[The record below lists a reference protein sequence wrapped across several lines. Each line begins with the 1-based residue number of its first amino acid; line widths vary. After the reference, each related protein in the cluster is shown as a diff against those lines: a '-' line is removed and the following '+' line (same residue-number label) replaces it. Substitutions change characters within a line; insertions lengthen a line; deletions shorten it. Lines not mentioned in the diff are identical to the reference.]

1 MKRKIKCMMAMFLLL
16 FSFSVGQAAAQEK
29 ITTSEELYIVFA
41 VDHSGSMNGR
51 DSENVISEE
60 LKAFIGT
67 MQNEKVQIGYVAY
80 NDKIIISQSP
90 VLVESKEQC
99 ARLKEAIDSAPNE
112 GETDIGLGLSEAFR
126 MLERFQG
133 KRMIVLISD
142 GETDL
147 ENSNTGRTKEDSDRD
162 IQETVQKCIDEN
174 ISISTIAFGEEYGI
188 NAKELYD
195 ISSRTNG
202 KNFLLQEPDGLL
214 RILCDFFYDGASYSV
229 YEAGN
234 SIYDEGSQKISYE
247 SAGYFDE
254 LNILF
259 LSDKEIKNVDILW
272 DDTAENV
279 YKTEQIKP
287 DIEGKYA
294 IARFYNIKGNFYI
307 SFDTEPKQK
316 MKVFLIGRR
325 DILPVIEWKEEPNK
339 NILIDFQIAF
349 ADKNGN
355 VIENLEYDSN
365 TWKIVFENVQTGE
378 IVHTEEITENAQGL
392 SGTVNFESSGEYILY
407 LRSQDILHNVYVV
420 SGINILN
427 TLPASISSKEIEM
440 LTISGEQVVNLDG
453 YFADADG
460 DVLSYELQ
468 EVTEDIIKA
477 EVRGNSLLME
487 PKGRGRGEIRLLISD
502 GESSLIGTIPVRTK
516 YFLEAYWQIVVGALF
531 VILFCIIKFYR
542 RKREVHV
549 PEKLEAK
556 NECSFT
562 GKLNA
567 YFTVLPDGLEEIP
580 PLTFAL
586 HPIREKKIALS
597 SMFSDHPD
605 MIDLLMLDNVYLFPA
620 ENRKLILYQDSD
632 AAIMIGNSIVC
643 RRMQYIVSYGNVI
656 YITSKDGNCELEVH
670 YISMI

>member
-60 LKAFIGT
+60 LKAFIDT

-99 ARLKEAIDSAPNE
+99 TRLKEAIDSASNE

-365 TWKIVFENVQTGE
+365 TWKTVFENVQTGE

-477 EVRGNSLLME
+477 EVRGNSLLLE

-542 RKREVHV
+542 RKREVPV

>member
-1 MKRKIKCMMAMFLLL
+1 MKRKITCIVAIFLLL
-16 FSFSVGQAAAQEK
+16 FSLSEGYVAAQEK

-60 LKAFIGT
+60 LKAFIDT
-67 MQNEKVQIGYVAY
+67 MQNEKAQIGYVAY

-90 VLVESKEQC
+90 VSVESKEQC

-126 MLERFQG
+126 MLEKFQG

-174 ISISTIAFGEEYGI
+174 ILISTIAFGEEYGI

-202 KNFLLQEPDGLL
+202 ENFLLQEPDGLL

-259 LSDKEIKNVDILW
+259 LSDKEIKNVDIHW
-272 DDTAENV
+272 NDNAENV
-279 YKTEQIKP
+279 YKTEQVKP
-287 DIEGKYA
+287 DMEGKYA

-339 NILIDFQIAF
+339 NSFIDFQIAF

-365 TWKIVFENVQTGE
+365 TWKTVFENVQTGE
-378 IVHTEEITENAQGL
+378 IVHTEITENTQGL

-420 SGINILN
+420 SGIHILN
-427 TLPASISSKEIEM
+427 TLPKSISSKEIEM
-440 LTISGEQVVNLDG
+440 LTISGEQVVDLDG

-468 EVTEDIIKA
+468 EVTEDFIKA
-477 EVRGNSLLME
+477 EVRENSLLLE

-502 GESSLIGTIPVRTK
+502 GEGSLIGTIPVRTK
-516 YFLEAYWQIVVGALF
+516 YFLEAYWQIVVGALC
-531 VILFCIIKFYR
+531 VIVFCIIKFYR
-542 RKREVHV
+542 RKREVPV